1 MRRLTANGYGADP
14 LADRAAFQDAKMSR
28 HRLAA
33 TPRLHSDLY
42 CLPSRS
48 EPGGPRP
55 PRPGQALRRNRGK
68 ARIRVGPEIEWL
80 EPGVLVVAPAGIEHG
95 LENPTPEP
103 CVVLVVV
110 VPPPSRMRGRN
121 VGGA

>member
-1 MRRLTANGYGADP
+1 MERIR
-14 LADRAAFQDAKMSR
+14 LADRAAFQDAKMAR

-42 CLPSRS
+42 CL
-48 EPGGPRP
+48 
-55 PRPGQALRRNRGK
+55 RPGQAQAAHVHPDQDKLYVGVEGK

-80 EPGVLVVAPAGIEHG
+80 EPGMLVVAPAGAEHG

-110 VPPPSRMRGRN
+110 VPPPPH
-121 VGGA
+121 A